1 MDKRLKEKLQ
11 KKFKCFYLQR
21 KRNELRSRRNLV
33 WFLELKL
40 KNKQRLIKTCLELF
54 VQYLNIYHQLKN
66 LHDGGHI
73 RSCRRHYRNVGWWNT
88 VNNLYNEERFKQVFR
103 ISRNTFHYILQKVGT
118 AILKENTGVC
128 SSSPDECLAI
138 TLYKFGRGDYNYTI
152 GEMTGYA
159 ESTLSCLIKEVCQA
173 IVKILWEEMLQ
184 SCFQNAKRTFVKL
197 LSIWNQSGN
206 WSLLLLQLT
215 VHTYQ

>member
-11 KKFKCFYLQR
+11 KKFICFYLQR

-88 VNNLYNEERFKQVFR
+88 VNNLYNKERFKQVFR

-118 AILKENTGVC
+118 AILKEDAGVG
-128 SSSPDECLAI
+128 SISPDKRLAI
-138 TLYKFGRGDYNYTI
+138 TLYKLGRGDYNYTI